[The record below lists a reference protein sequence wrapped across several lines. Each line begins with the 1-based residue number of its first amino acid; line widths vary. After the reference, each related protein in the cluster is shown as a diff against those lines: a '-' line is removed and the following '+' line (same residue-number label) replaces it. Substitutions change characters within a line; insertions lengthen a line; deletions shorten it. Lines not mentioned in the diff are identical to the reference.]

1 MNKKYLY
8 LIAILTI
15 AITGCRTE
23 RLMFKESQSKYDF
36 ETTVNMVKDTFVTT
50 GWLVPWE
57 TDIQERYIKEGYSDM
72 TKATI
77 IPICRPEGGYNIIQ
91 HDKYK
96 LITPLM
102 PLQISVYEKEDG
114 KVYISRMRVK
124 MMSNM
129 MSRTS
134 RKNMKYSGKLVEK
147 VLNGIILK

>member
-1 MNKKYLY
+1 MIKKYIY
-8 LIAILTI
+8 SILLLSI
-15 AITGCRTE
+15 VITGCRTE
-23 RLMFKESQSKYDF
+23 TLMFKESQSKYDF
-36 ETTVNMVKDTFVTT
+36 ETTVNMVKDTFLTT

-57 TDIQERYIKEGYSDM
+57 TDIQKRYIKEGYSDM

-77 IPICRPEGGYNIIQ
+77 LPICRPEGGYNIIQ

-102 PLQISVYEKEDG
+102 PLQISVYEKQDG

-134 RKNMKYSGKLVEK
+134 RKNMKYSGKLVEE
-147 VLNGIILK
+147 VLEGVIIK